1 MDLEE
6 TRTQIAAVLTDT
18 DEDIRVTSH
27 PVTNNTRPGD
37 GWVNVTRIVPEGYED
52 LGVTFQVTV
61 ILSPDPVAADTRLD
75 ELAGPLMEAVTTG
88 LSGVTDVVIEP
99 LALVS
104 TGNPPGTLN
113 AVQITFT
120 MEVNQ

>member
-1 MDLEE
+1 MDLTE
-6 TRTQIAAVLTDT
+6 TREEIARVFTLVEDVAVTA
-18 DEDIRVTSH
+18 H
-27 PVTNNTRPGD
+27 PVTNNVRPGD
-37 GWVNVTRIVPEGYED
+37 GWVNVTRIVPDGFED
-52 LGVTFQVTV
+52 LAVTFQVIV

-75 ELAGPLMEAVTTG
+75 ELAGPLMETATTALG
-88 LSGVTDVVIEP
+88 GVTDVVIEP

-104 TGNPPGTLN
+104 TGNVPGTLN